1 MRNFTNPVLCPSISD
16 KCSITWNSA
25 VKHWNY
31 TTMARQRSCFIEDV
45 DLSSSGSFMKET
57 ETMDFL
63 QTHHYCLYCSRN
75 YFVSQ
80 PKSFSVVLKWNIR
93 CEWQPETTG
102 PVVVLS
108 KCKPCTHGWLEIC
121 LILILMFIVWMVFMP
136 FRKDRFLFALTICQ
150 VMLSLL
156 LCLWGLVSWWIFMA
170 AILVFVLKLGRHSRH
185 NLIGIL
191 VSYLQVIFAVF
202 PYKIQAFMPQNK
214 ELSTLLDTIQK
225 FINLSGFHQH
235 CWLLNFYEEILSKLI
250 FMALLPI
257 LVSCFSWIGFGIWYA
272 FSDKQ
277 NKERLNLVRN
287 SCGSFCLS
295 FFGFA
300 YFPILNYVSS
310 FIRLKSCMRLNQFMP
325 GGGMWEGLS
334 SWISVIKKYPWLDC
348 RTNQLNH
355 VYIIAIII
363 TIIYIA
369 IPYICFLPLLY
380 KHRIQISNE
389 REELNENFWFSVIYL
404 QYKAKYRVFMHTIIL
419 TKKILMALV
428 VSFNGTSALLGQVAS
443 VSLLLLCSLM
453 PFKKGNNSVLR
464 CRFLGLTQA
473 VSKIGMD
480 NFFQIGFE
488 LSLLNAILFKLIQF
502 EYSAAFRDGGSHYS
516 DAVLFI
522 SGFTFGI
529 LTASVIL
536 LWVVYVIAPF
546 CPCRRQ
552 DHSKRRSLTVIKPEL
567 HNKYASLS
575 KTYILTDASHI
586 DDDDESSNLSN
597 NVFSGDLQ

>member
-1 MRNFTNPVLCPSISD
+1 
-16 KCSITWNSA
+16 
-25 VKHWNY
+25 
-31 TTMARQRSCFIEDV
+31 MARQRSCFIEDV
-45 DLSSSGSFMKET
+45 DLSSSGHFMNGT
-57 ETMDFL
+57 EIMDFL
-63 QTHHYCLYCSRN
+63 QTHHCLYCSKN

-93 CEWQPETTG
+93 CEWRPETTG

-108 KCKPCTHGWLEIC
+108 KCKPCKHGWLEIC
-121 LILILMFIVWMVFMP
+121 LILILMFIVWMIFMP
-136 FRKDRFLFALTICQ
+136 FGKDRFLFALTICQ
-150 VMLSLL
+150 IMLSLL
-156 LCLWGLVSWWIFMA
+156 LCLWGLVSWRILMA

-202 PYKIQAFMPQNK
+202 PIKIQAFMPQNQV
-214 ELSTLLDTIQK
+214 LSTLLDTIQK

-235 CWLLNFYEEILSKLI
+235 CWPLNFYEEILSKLI

-300 YFPILNYVSS
+300 YFPILNYVIS

-348 RTNQLNH
+348 RTSQVNH

-369 IPYICFLPLLY
+369 IPYICFLPPLY

-404 QYKAKYRVFMHTIIL
+404 QYKPKYRVFMHTIIL
-419 TKKILMALV
+419 TKKALMALV
-428 VSFNGTSALLGQVAS
+428 VSFDGTSALLGQVAS
-443 VSLLLLCSLM
+443 VSLLLLCSFM
-453 PFKKGNNSVLR
+453 PFKKENNSVLR

-488 LSLLNAILFKLIQF
+488 LSLINGILFK
-502 EYSAAFRDGGSHYS
+502 
-516 DAVLFI
+516 FI
-522 SGFTFGI
+522 
-529 LTASVIL
+529 
-536 LWVVYVIAPF
+536 
-546 CPCRRQ
+546 
-552 DHSKRRSLTVIKPEL
+552 
-567 HNKYASLS
+567 
-575 KTYILTDASHI
+575 
-586 DDDDESSNLSN
+586 
-597 NVFSGDLQ
+597 

>member
-1 MRNFTNPVLCPSISD
+1 
-16 KCSITWNSA
+16 
-25 VKHWNY
+25 
-31 TTMARQRSCFIEDV
+31 MARQRSCFIEDV
-45 DLSSSGSFMKET
+45 NLYRRGHFLNET
-57 ETMDFL
+57 EIM
-63 QTHHYCLYCSRN
+63 QTHHCFYCSSH
-75 YFVSQ
+75 YFLSQ
-80 PKSFSVVLKWNIR
+80 PKSFRVILKWNTR
-93 CEWQPETTG
+93 CEWQSETIR

-108 KCKPCTHGWLEIC
+108 KCKPCVHGWLEIC
-121 LILILMFIVWMVFMP
+121 LILILMFIVWMIFMP
-136 FRKDRFLFALTICQ
+136 FHKDRFLFALTICQ

-156 LCLWGLVSWWIFMA
+156 LCLWGLVSWWILMA
-170 AILVFVLKLGRHSRH
+170 AILVFVLKLCRHSRHH

-202 PYKIQAFMPQNK
+202 PIKIQAFMQQNQV
-214 ELSTLLDTIQK
+214 LSTLLDTIQK

-235 CWLLNFYEEILSKLI
+235 CWLLNFSEEILSKLV
-250 FMALLPI
+250 FTALLPI

-277 NKERLNLVRN
+277 NKERLNSVRN

-295 FFGFA
+295 FFSFA

-310 FIRLKSCMRLNQFMP
+310 FIRLKSCMRLNV
-325 GGGMWEGLS
+325 GGGMLGGFKLLDVS
-334 SWISVIKKYPWLDC
+334 NKKYPWLDC
-348 RTNQLNH
+348 GTNQLNH

-380 KHRIQISNE
+380 KYRIQISNE

-419 TKKILMALV
+419 TKKVLMALV
-428 VSFNGTSALLGQVAS
+428 ISFNGTSALLGQVAS
-443 VSLLLLCSLM
+443 VSLLLLCSFM
-453 PFKKGNNSVLR
+453 PFKKENNSVLR

-473 VSKIGMD
+473 VTKIGMD

-488 LSLLNAILFKLIQF
+488 LSLLNGILSQLIQL
-502 EYSAAFRDGGSHYS
+502 EYGAGFRDRDSHQ
-516 DAVLFI
+516 AVLLI
-522 SGFTFGI
+522 SSFTFVI
-529 LTASVIL
+529 VTYSIIL

-552 DHSKRRSLTVIKPEL
+552 DHSKRRSLTVNKPDL
-567 HNKYASLS
+567 DNKYQSLS
-575 KTYILTDASHI
+575 ETYILTDASHI
-586 DDDDESSNLSN
+586 DDDESSNLSN
-597 NVFSGDLQ
+597 NVFSADLQ